1 MFPIRPALLCRSGWR
16 KRPACLRSMGWIS
29 ICSLSTAVRAGF
41 RALSDLVKAMAEA
54 VHYYKNNK
62 EQVIKI
68 MQKYTRGQ
76 ARGVLDKTYEA
87 YSELFVEDTI
97 PTVEGLKKTLQIQAS
112 WDSNA
117 AKAKVVED
125 FVNVRFV
132 HELKQDGFIDRLYN
146 R

>member
-1 MFPIRPALLCRSGWR
+1 
-16 KRPACLRSMGWIS
+16 
-29 ICSLSTAVRAGF
+29 
-41 RALSDLVKAMAEA
+41 MAEA

-146 R
+146 RGQARRFYWRELR